1 MDSYTVT
8 TKTGTRIDTHS
19 IRCNHQLLFQN
30 EHGMRIVSLLT
41 KNMVFHDMISS
52 LVIENRES
60 SISSRRRSIDES
72 AGWVL
77 TMVTP
82 NGAICFHC
90 FLEKKHEVDI
100 EI

>member
-1 MDSYTVT
+1 
-8 TKTGTRIDTHS
+8 
-19 IRCNHQLLFQN
+19 
-30 EHGMRIVSLLT
+30 
-41 KNMVFHDMISS
+41 MVFHDMISS